1 MKTANDVVDSLM
13 RHWGLATDAD
23 FARKVGIDP
32 DSVLQMRKRKTT
44 DKQTKIIILLL
55 EELQRDKQ

>member
-1 MKTANDVVDSLM
+1 MKTANDIVDVLIK
-13 RHWGLATDAD
+13 HWNLSTDAD

-32 DSVLQMRKRKTT
+32 DSVLQMRKRKTV

-55 EELQRDKQ
+55 EELREKHS